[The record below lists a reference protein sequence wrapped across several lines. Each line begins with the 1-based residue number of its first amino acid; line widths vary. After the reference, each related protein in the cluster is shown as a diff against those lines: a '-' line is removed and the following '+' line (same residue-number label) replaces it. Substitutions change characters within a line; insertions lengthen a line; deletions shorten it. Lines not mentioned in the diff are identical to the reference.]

1 MTEDSDSAELMT
13 WIIAGEIRGELEYF
27 HGGGAVDPDD
37 PARDEGF
44 ISDRQMK
51 ALNIVIRH
59 AVHTALTRMR
69 AMGEGD
75 EQAARLVQL
84 QLVQVPEY
92 MEPPG
97 SAELEKAYREVTGQ
111 GDTP

>member
-1 MTEDSDSAELMT
+1 
-13 WIIAGEIRGELEYF
+13 
-27 HGGGAVDPDD
+27 
-37 PARDEGF
+37 
-44 ISDRQMK
+44 
-51 ALNIVIRH
+51 
-59 AVHTALTRMR
+59 
-69 AMGEGD
+69 MGEGD